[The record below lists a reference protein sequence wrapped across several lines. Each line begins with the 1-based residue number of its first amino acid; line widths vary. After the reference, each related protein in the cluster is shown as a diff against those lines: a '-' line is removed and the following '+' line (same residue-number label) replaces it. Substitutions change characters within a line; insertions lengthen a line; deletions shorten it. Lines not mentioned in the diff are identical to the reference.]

1 MTVRY
6 LGGEIT
12 CGPGGSVIPTS
23 GTINLN
29 PTTGPKTSQAL
40 GAVGVDVTFSNVAAG
55 TTLDITGVAG
65 NRSTCGRHYFTANS
79 KNNPGTQVLTLVD
92 GDTVPLFTPY
102 GGQRTIDSFLSSTS
116 TNPLTGLPIINST
129 TGKVALAKNQVIYLF
144 ELGTTNANSAAYD
157 MQDMVVLATITPT
170 TTTTQAYTGSSVSN
184 TGSSSNGSGSGSG
197 SGTGTGTGNGGCN
210 NGVGNGSENCTPGRA
225 RPNDELVYDS
235 NGNLICTP
243 APGNPCTQASRNN
256 P

>member
-1 MTVRY
+1 
-6 LGGEIT
+6 
-12 CGPGGSVIPTS
+12 
-23 GTINLN
+23 
-29 PTTGPKTSQAL
+29 
-40 GAVGVDVTFSNVAAG
+40 VGVDVTFSNVAAG
-55 TTLDITGVAG
+55 TKLDITGVAG
-65 NRSTCGRHYFTANS
+65 NRSTCGRYYFTANS
-79 KNNPGTQVLTLVD
+79 KSNPGTQVLTLVD

-144 ELGTTNANSAAYD
+144 ELGTTNPNSAAYD

-170 TTTTQAYTGSSVSN
+170 TTTTQAYTGSSSSN
-184 TGSSSNGSGSGSG
+184 TGSSSNGGGSG

-225 RPNDELVYDS
+225 RPNDELVYDAQ
-235 NGNLICTP
+235 GNLICTP
-243 APGNPCTQASRNN
+243 APGNPCTQASRGNR
-256 P
+256 